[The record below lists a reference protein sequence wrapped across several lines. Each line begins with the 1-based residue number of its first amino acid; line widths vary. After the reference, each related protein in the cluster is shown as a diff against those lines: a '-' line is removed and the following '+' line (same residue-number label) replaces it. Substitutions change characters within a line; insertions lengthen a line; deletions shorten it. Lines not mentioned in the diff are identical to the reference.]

1 MRSVKSLFSLTLTT
15 LSLLFLASG
24 CGKDAESS
32 AATTSKIKIMAEDK
46 TAVLIE
52 SFELKAGETQDA
64 FITRIKAKLPK
75 DEAVKDNAKIP
86 KPIQTLLAAKTP
98 SVTGL
103 SNQIKSLL
111 DSSDKKISDPSKL
124 KDKDTISIVFTDY
137 LDYENHLTEADLP
150 GANLTGANL
159 TGANLTNADLTEAD
173 LTEADLT
180 EADLTK
186 ANLTRVNLTDTDLT
200 DTDLRNATLT
210 EADFT
215 DAICTKTR
223 VTSLS
228 VFDNV
233 KSGTISK
240 DEKNNTVVGP

>member
-75 DEAVKDNAKIP
+75 DEAVKDNAKKP

-111 DSSDKKISDPSKL
+111 DSSDEEISDPSKL

-150 GANLTGANL
+150 GANITGA
-159 TGANLTNADLTEAD
+159 
-173 LTEADLT
+173 
-180 EADLTK
+180 
-186 ANLTRVNLTDTDLT
+186 NLTDTDLSN
-200 DTDLRNATLT
+200 TDLRNATLT

-215 DAICTKTR
+215 DALCTKIR

-240 DEKNNTVVGP
+240 DQKNEVTVVGP

>member
-150 GANLTGANL
+150 GANITGANL
-159 TGANLTNADLTEAD
+159 TGANLT
-173 LTEADLT
+173 
-180 EADLTK
+180 
-186 ANLTRVNLTDTDLT
+186 DTDLSN
-200 DTDLRNATLT
+200 TDLRNATLT

-215 DAICTKTR
+215 DALCTKTR

-240 DEKNNTVVGP
+240 DQKNEVTVVGP